1 MPVVVPHNLTSSIL
15 AIKANQRKRVDYSR
29 SVLQILKLPKMKF
42 SLISL
47 IALALT
53 STSVMA
59 AVAVEKRA
67 QALYRDL
74 GPTVPGTIFINVA
87 KGRKSPRTDAPTSA
101 QYYRAGDAIN
111 IFCHTAKGTTAISN
125 D

>member
-1 MPVVVPHNLTSSIL
+1 VFF
-15 AIKANQRKRVDYSR
+15 R
-29 SVLQILKLPKMKF
+29 SLNVPKMKF

-53 STSVMA
+53 GTSVMA

-74 GPTVPGTIFINVA
+74 GPTVPGTIFINVE
-87 KGRKSPRTDAPTSA
+87 KGRKSPRTDAPTSG
-101 QYYRAGDAIN
+101 QYRAGDAIN
-111 IFCHTAKGTTAISN
+111 LFCHTAKGTTPIIN